1 MSSFNTIEL
10 ILMTE
15 LLASFIASFSAESI
29 SNGFI
34 NLILLLLVSSI
45 VLAVLGKAPRFTAST
60 TNILT
65 SLGILGTFAGIVVGL
80 MDFDPQNIDGSI
92 ESLLGGLKTAFLTSL
107 AGMAGSIF
115 YKAALGLIPQKEL
128 EESKSVGP
136 EEIFSVMSQQ
146 LQASTEQLNASN
158 ELLSAIKGDE
168 DSSLTSQ
175 IKNLRTDI
183 NDGQRTL
190 NDQFKQTT
198 ERNAEFQSTLW
209 KKMDEFGEL
218 LSKSATEQVIN
229 ALKEVIVDF
238 NEKLT
243 EQFGENF
250 KRLDESVKKLVD
262 WQENYRHQLEDMAT
276 KYQLGVDAI
285 SSTEKSVA
293 HINER
298 AEAIPVT
305 MEKLHQ
311 VMELGHGQVTE
322 LEHRLEAFKDLRDK
336 AVEAMPQIRE
346 QMDTTMNVIGDSV
359 KAASTHYES
368 MLNESQTIIDNF
380 SSTANQSVDA
390 MRTNLEEGATKLAQ
404 ELTTSAEKISTQLA
418 DASEDFTQV
427 TEEGVEDIK
436 VSFEAGVKKIAED
449 LDTTTKEISTT
460 LSASSQQF
468 TTTTEESMNTMRTNL
483 ETGAQDI
490 STQLRES
497 AQDIGGKLAE
507 ASSDIQEQVG
517 TATGGLSNVTNH
529 LTDTTEQIRQHLED
543 SITELNGQL
552 RVLVADI
559 KDDSKETGRV
569 LKEANQ
575 DLISSTKELQIET
588 TSAISKLHDRLETT
602 LEDVF
607 QVQAQAVRRT
617 FDSLEDQ
624 ITESVGKTGSA
635 VEKQVEV
642 LDLQM
647 QQELNRTISEMGE
660 ALATVTQQFT
670 RDYKDLVRE
679 MNNVVSSRVA

>member
-1 MSSFNTIEL
+1 M
-10 ILMTE
+10 
-15 LLASFIASFSAESI
+15 IASYSAASI
-29 SNGFI
+29 SDAFI
-34 NLILLLLVSSI
+34 YTIFFLLIASSI
-45 VLAVLGKAPRFTAST
+45 LAFLGKAPRFTAST

-80 MDFDPQNIDGSI
+80 MEFDPSNIDGSI
-92 ESLLGGLKTAFLTSL
+92 ESLLSGLKTAFLTSL
-107 AGMAGSIF
+107 VGMAASII
-115 YKAALGLIPQKEL
+115 YKAILGTIPQKG
-128 EESKSVGP
+128 ESVAKSVGP
-136 EEIFSVMSQQ
+136 EEIHSVMS
-146 LQASTEQLNASN
+146 AQLNASN

-183 NDGQRTL
+183 NDGNKSLVRHMEKAVEG
-190 NDQFKQTT
+190 NEKFQFK
-198 ERNAEFQSTLW
+198 LW
-209 KKMDEFGEL
+209 QKMDEFGEL

-229 ALKEVIVDF
+229 ALKEVIVEF
-238 NEKLT
+238 NDKLT

-262 WQENYRHQLEDMAT
+262 WQENYKDQLADMAT

-293 HINER
+293 SINECT
-298 AEAIPVT
+298 EAIPAT

-346 QMDTTMNVIGDSV
+346 QMDNTMSVIGESV

-368 MLNESQTIIDNF
+368 MLQESQNIIDNF
-380 SSTANQSVDA
+380 SSTATQSVEH
-390 MRTNLEEGATKLAQ
+390 MRTNLEAGA
-404 ELTTSAEKISTQLA
+404 ENVSSQLIE
-418 DASEDFTQV
+418 SSQTLGGQLL
-427 TEEGVEDIK
+427 
-436 VSFEAGVKKIAED
+436 EA
-449 LDTTTKEISTT
+449 STT
-460 LSASSQQF
+460 F
-468 TTTTEESMNTMRTNL
+468 
-483 ETGAQDI
+483 QD
-490 STQLRES
+490 
-497 AQDIGGKLAE
+497 
-507 ASSDIQEQVG
+507 QVG
-517 TATGGLSNVTNH
+517 TATGGLSNVTSH

-559 KDDSKETGRV
+559 KDDARETGNV

-575 DLISSTKELQIET
+575 ELLNSTKEIQSET
-588 TSAISKLHDRLETT
+588 TSAIKKLHDRLETT
-602 LEDVF
+602 LEEVF
-607 QVQAQAVRRT
+607 KVQAEAVRRT

-624 ITESVGKTGSA
+624 ITQSVGRTGSA

-647 QQELNRTISEMGE
+647 QQEINRTMNEMGE
-660 ALATVTQQFT
+660 ALATITQQFT
-670 RDYKDLVRE
+670 RDYQALTRE
-679 MNNVVSSRVA
+679 MSNVVNSKIAV

>member
-1 MSSFNTIEL
+1 
-10 ILMTE
+10 MTNF
-15 LLASFIASFSAESI
+15 LASIIASYSAASI
-29 SNGFI
+29 SDVFI
-34 NLILLLLVSSI
+34 YTIFFLLIASSI
-45 VLAVLGKAPRFTAST
+45 LAFLGKAPRFTAST

-80 MDFDPQNIDGSI
+80 MEFDPSNIDGSI
-92 ESLLGGLKTAFLTSL
+92 ESLLAGLKTAFLTSL
-107 AGMAGSIF
+107 VGMAASII
-115 YKAALGLIPQKEL
+115 YKAILGAIPQKGD
-128 EESKSVGP
+128 STAKSVGP
-136 EEIFSVMSQQ
+136 EEIHSVMS
-146 LQASTEQLNASN
+146 AQLNASN

-175 IKNLRTDI
+175 IKNLRIDI
-183 NDGQRTL
+183 NDGNKSLARHMEKAVEG
-190 NDQFKQTT
+190 NEKFQFK
-198 ERNAEFQSTLW
+198 LW
-209 KKMDEFGEL
+209 QKMDEFGEL

-229 ALKEVIVDF
+229 ALKEVIVEF
-238 NEKLT
+238 NDKLT

-262 WQENYRHQLEDMAT
+262 WQENYKDQLADMAT

-293 HINER
+293 SINER
-298 AEAIPVT
+298 TEAIPAT

-346 QMDTTMNVIGDSV
+346 QMDNTMSVIGESV

-368 MLNESQTIIDNF
+368 MLQESQNIIDNF
-380 SSTANQSVDA
+380 SSTATQSVEH
-390 MRTNLEEGATKLAQ
+390 MRTNLEAGA
-404 ELTTSAEKISTQLA
+404 ENVSSQLIE
-418 DASEDFTQV
+418 SSQTLGGQLL
-427 TEEGVEDIK
+427 
-436 VSFEAGVKKIAED
+436 EA
-449 LDTTTKEISTT
+449 STT
-460 LSASSQQF
+460 F
-468 TTTTEESMNTMRTNL
+468 
-483 ETGAQDI
+483 QD
-490 STQLRES
+490 
-497 AQDIGGKLAE
+497 
-507 ASSDIQEQVG
+507 QVG
-517 TATGGLSNVTNH
+517 TATGGLSNVTSH

-559 KDDSKETGRV
+559 KDDARETGNV

-575 DLISSTKELQIET
+575 ELLNSTKEIQSET
-588 TSAISKLHDRLETT
+588 TSAIKKLHDRLETT
-602 LEDVF
+602 LEEVF
-607 QVQAQAVRRT
+607 KVQAEAVRRT

-624 ITESVGKTGSA
+624 ITQSVGRTGSA

-647 QQELNRTISEMGE
+647 QQEINRTMNEMGE
-660 ALATVTQQFT
+660 ALATITQQFT
-670 RDYKDLVRE
+670 RDYQALTRE
-679 MNNVVSSRVA
+679 MSNVVNSKIAV

>member
-1 MSSFNTIEL
+1 
-10 ILMTE
+10 MTNF
-15 LLASFIASFSAESI
+15 LASMIASYSAASI
-29 SNGFI
+29 SDAFI
-34 NLILLLLVSSI
+34 YTIFFLLIASSI
-45 VLAVLGKAPRFTAST
+45 LAFLGKAPRFTAST

-80 MDFDPQNIDGSI
+80 MEFDPSNIDGSI
-92 ESLLGGLKTAFLTSL
+92 ESLLSGLKTAFLTSL
-107 AGMAGSIF
+107 VGMAASII
-115 YKAALGLIPQKEL
+115 YKAILGTIPQKG
-128 EESKSVGP
+128 ESVAKSVGP
-136 EEIFSVMSQQ
+136 EEIHSVMS
-146 LQASTEQLNASN
+146 AQLNASN

-183 NDGQRTL
+183 NDGNKSLVRHMEKAVEG
-190 NDQFKQTT
+190 NEKFQFK
-198 ERNAEFQSTLW
+198 LW
-209 KKMDEFGEL
+209 QKMDEFGEL

-229 ALKEVIVDF
+229 ALKEVIVEF
-238 NEKLT
+238 NDKLT

-262 WQENYRHQLEDMAT
+262 WQENYKDQLADMAT

-293 HINER
+293 SINECT
-298 AEAIPVT
+298 EAIPVT

-346 QMDTTMNVIGDSV
+346 QMDNTMSVIGESV

-368 MLNESQTIIDNF
+368 MLQESQNIIDNF
-380 SSTANQSVDA
+380 SSTATQSVEH
-390 MRTNLEEGATKLAQ
+390 MRTNLEAGA
-404 ELTTSAEKISTQLA
+404 ENVSSQLIE
-418 DASEDFTQV
+418 SSQTLGGQLL
-427 TEEGVEDIK
+427 
-436 VSFEAGVKKIAED
+436 EA
-449 LDTTTKEISTT
+449 STT
-460 LSASSQQF
+460 F
-468 TTTTEESMNTMRTNL
+468 
-483 ETGAQDI
+483 QD
-490 STQLRES
+490 
-497 AQDIGGKLAE
+497 
-507 ASSDIQEQVG
+507 QVG
-517 TATGGLSNVTNH
+517 TATGGLSNVTSH

-559 KDDSKETGRV
+559 KDDARETGNV

-575 DLISSTKELQIET
+575 ELLNSTKEIQSET
-588 TSAISKLHDRLETT
+588 TSAIKKLHDRLETT
-602 LEDVF
+602 LEEVF
-607 QVQAQAVRRT
+607 KVQAEAVRRT

-624 ITESVGKTGSA
+624 ITQSVGRTGSA

-647 QQELNRTISEMGE
+647 QQEINRTMNEMGE
-660 ALATVTQQFT
+660 ALATITQQFT
-670 RDYKDLVRE
+670 RDYQALTRE
-679 MNNVVSSRVA
+679 MSNVVNSKIAV

>member
-1 MSSFNTIEL
+1 
-10 ILMTE
+10 MTE
-15 LLASFIASFSAESI
+15 LIATFIASYTAGSI
-29 SNGFI
+29 SDAFI
-34 NLILLLLVSSI
+34 YVILLLLALSS
-45 VLAVLGKAPRFTAST
+45 VLAFLGKAPRFSAST

-80 MDFDPQNIDGSI
+80 MEFNPSDIDGSI
-92 ESLLGGLKTAFLTSL
+92 ESLLAGLKTAFLTSL
-107 AGMAGSIF
+107 VGMAASIV
-115 YKAALGLIPQKEL
+115 YKAILGAIPQKE
-128 EESKSVGP
+128 ESAVKNVGP
-136 EEIFSVMSQQ
+136 EEIYSVMS
-146 LQASTEQLNASN
+146 AQLNASN

-183 NDGQRTL
+183 NDGQKSLGRHL
-190 NDQFKQTT
+190 EKAAENSEQFQLK
-198 ERNAEFQSTLW
+198 LW
-209 KKMDEFGEL
+209 QKMDEFGEL

-229 ALKEVIVDF
+229 ALKEVIVEF
-238 NEKLT
+238 NDKLT

-262 WQENYRHQLEDMAT
+262 WQENYKNQLEDMAN

-293 HINER
+293 SINER
-298 AEAIPVT
+298 AESIPAT

-336 AVEAMPQIRE
+336 AVEAMPQIKE
-346 QMDTTMNVIGDSV
+346 QMDTTMSVIGESV
-359 KAASTHYES
+359 KAASTHYEA
-368 MLNESQTIIDNF
+368 MLQESQNIIDNF
-380 SSTANQSVDA
+380 SSTATQSVEN
-390 MRTNLEEGATKLAQ
+390 MRTNLESG
-404 ELTTSAEKISTQLA
+404 AEKVSGQLIET
-418 DASEDFTQV
+418 SQ
-427 TEEGVEDIK
+427 
-436 VSFEAGVKKIAED
+436 
-449 LDTTTKEISTT
+449 T
-460 LSASSQQF
+460 LS
-468 TTTTEESMNTMRTNL
+468 
-483 ETGAQDI
+483 
-490 STQLRES
+490 
-497 AQDIGGKLAE
+497 GKLAE

-543 SITELNGQL
+543 SITELNSQL

-559 KDDSKETGRV
+559 KDDARETGNV

-575 DLISSTKELQIET
+575 ELLSSTKEIQTET
-588 TSAISKLHDRLETT
+588 MSAITKLHDRLETT
-602 LEDVF
+602 LEDIF
-607 QVQAQAVRRT
+607 QVQAQAIRRT

-624 ITESVGKTGSA
+624 VTQSVGKTGSA

-647 QQELNRTISEMGE
+647 QQEINRTMNEMGE
-660 ALATVTQQFT
+660 ALATITQQFT
-670 RDYKDLVRE
+670 RDYQKLTRE
-679 MNNVVSSRVA
+679 MSNVVNSKIAV

>member
-1 MSSFNTIEL
+1 
-10 ILMTE
+10 MTNF
-15 LLASFIASFSAESI
+15 LASMIASYSAASI
-29 SNGFI
+29 SDAFI
-34 NLILLLLVSSI
+34 YTIFFLLIASSI
-45 VLAVLGKAPRFTAST
+45 LAFLGKAPRFTAST

-80 MDFDPQNIDGSI
+80 MEFDPSNIDGSI
-92 ESLLGGLKTAFLTSL
+92 ESLLSGLKTAFLTSL
-107 AGMAGSIF
+107 VGMAASII
-115 YKAALGLIPQKEL
+115 YKAILGTIPQKG
-128 EESKSVGP
+128 ESVAKSVGP
-136 EEIFSVMSQQ
+136 EEFHSVMS
-146 LQASTEQLNASN
+146 AQLNASN

-183 NDGQRTL
+183 NDGNKSLVRHMEKAVEG
-190 NDQFKQTT
+190 NEKFQFK
-198 ERNAEFQSTLW
+198 LW
-209 KKMDEFGEL
+209 QKMDEFGEL

-229 ALKEVIVDF
+229 ALKEVIVEF
-238 NEKLT
+238 NDKLT

-262 WQENYRHQLEDMAT
+262 WQENYKDQLADMAT

-293 HINER
+293 SINECT
-298 AEAIPVT
+298 EAIPAT

-346 QMDTTMNVIGDSV
+346 QMDNTMSVIGESV

-368 MLNESQTIIDNF
+368 MLQESQNIIDNF
-380 SSTANQSVDA
+380 SSTATQSVEH
-390 MRTNLEEGATKLAQ
+390 MRTNLEAGA
-404 ELTTSAEKISTQLA
+404 ENVSSQLIE
-418 DASEDFTQV
+418 SSQTLGGQLL
-427 TEEGVEDIK
+427 
-436 VSFEAGVKKIAED
+436 EA
-449 LDTTTKEISTT
+449 STT
-460 LSASSQQF
+460 F
-468 TTTTEESMNTMRTNL
+468 
-483 ETGAQDI
+483 QD
-490 STQLRES
+490 
-497 AQDIGGKLAE
+497 
-507 ASSDIQEQVG
+507 QVG
-517 TATGGLSNVTNH
+517 TATGGLSNVTSH

-559 KDDSKETGRV
+559 KDDARETGNV

-575 DLISSTKELQIET
+575 ELLNSTKEIQSET
-588 TSAISKLHDRLETT
+588 TSAIKKLHDRLETT
-602 LEDVF
+602 LEEVF
-607 QVQAQAVRRT
+607 KVQAEAVRRT

-624 ITESVGKTGSA
+624 ITQSVGRTGSA

-647 QQELNRTISEMGE
+647 QQEINRTMNEMGE
-660 ALATVTQQFT
+660 ALATITQQFT
-670 RDYKDLVRE
+670 RDYQALTRE
-679 MNNVVSSRVA
+679 MSNVVNSKIAV

>member
-1 MSSFNTIEL
+1 
-10 ILMTE
+10 MTE
-15 LLASFIASFSAESI
+15 LLASFIASFTAESI
-29 SNGFI
+29 SNSFI
-34 NLILLLLVSSI
+34 YLILLLLVSSVI
-45 VLAVLGKAPRFTAST
+45 LAVLGKAPRFTAST
-60 TNILT
+60 ANILT

-115 YKAALGLIPQKEL
+115 YKAALGLIPQKEQ
-128 EESKSVGP
+128 EETKSVGP

-146 LQASTEQLNASN
+146 LKASTEQLNASN

-276 KYQLGVDAI
+276 KYQMGVDAI

-311 VMELGHGQVTE
+311 VMELGHGQVTQ
-322 LEHRLEAFKDLRDK
+322 LEDRLEAFKDLRDK

-359 KAASTHYES
+359 KATSTHYES
-368 MLNESQTIIDNF
+368 MLVESQKIIDNF
-380 SSTANQSVDA
+380 STTATQSVDF
-390 MRTNLEEGATKLAQ
+390 MPTNLESGAEHVSNKLI
-404 ELTTSAEKISTQLA
+404 ESSH
-418 DASEDFTQV
+418 
-427 TEEGVEDIK
+427 
-436 VSFEAGVKKIAED
+436 
-449 LDTTTKEISTT
+449 T
-460 LSASSQQF
+460 L
-468 TTTTEESMNTMRTNL
+468 
-483 ETGAQDI
+483 
-490 STQLRES
+490 
-497 AQDIGGKLAE
+497 GGKLAE

-517 TATGGLSNVTNH
+517 TATGGLSNVTSH

-575 DLISSTKELQIET
+575 ELISSTKELQLET

>member
-1 MSSFNTIEL
+1 
-10 ILMTE
+10 MTNF
-15 LLASFIASFSAESI
+15 LASIIASYSAASI
-29 SNGFI
+29 SDVFI
-34 NLILLLLVSSI
+34 YTIFFLLIASSI
-45 VLAVLGKAPRFTAST
+45 LAFLGKAPKFTAST

-80 MDFDPQNIDGSI
+80 MEFDPSNIDGSI
-92 ESLLGGLKTAFLTSL
+92 ESLLAGLKTAFLTSL
-107 AGMAGSIF
+107 VGMAASII
-115 YKAALGLIPQKEL
+115 YKAILGAIPQKGD
-128 EESKSVGP
+128 STAKSVGP
-136 EEIFSVMSQQ
+136 EEIHSVMS
-146 LQASTEQLNASN
+146 AQLNASN

-175 IKNLRTDI
+175 IKNLRIDI
-183 NDGQRTL
+183 NDGNKSLARHMEKAVEG
-190 NDQFKQTT
+190 NEKFQFK
-198 ERNAEFQSTLW
+198 LW
-209 KKMDEFGEL
+209 QKMDEFGEL

-229 ALKEVIVDF
+229 ALKEVIVEF
-238 NEKLT
+238 NDKLT

-262 WQENYRHQLEDMAT
+262 WQENYKDQLADMAT

-293 HINER
+293 SINER
-298 AEAIPVT
+298 TEAIPAT

-346 QMDTTMNVIGDSV
+346 QMDNTMSVIGESV

-368 MLNESQTIIDNF
+368 MLQESQNIIDNF
-380 SSTANQSVDA
+380 SSTATQSVEH
-390 MRTNLEEGATKLAQ
+390 MRTNLEAGA
-404 ELTTSAEKISTQLA
+404 ENVSSQLIE
-418 DASEDFTQV
+418 SSQTLGGQLL
-427 TEEGVEDIK
+427 
-436 VSFEAGVKKIAED
+436 EA
-449 LDTTTKEISTT
+449 STT
-460 LSASSQQF
+460 F
-468 TTTTEESMNTMRTNL
+468 
-483 ETGAQDI
+483 QD
-490 STQLRES
+490 
-497 AQDIGGKLAE
+497 
-507 ASSDIQEQVG
+507 QVG
-517 TATGGLSNVTNH
+517 TATGGLSNVTSH

-559 KDDSKETGRV
+559 KDDARETGNV

-575 DLISSTKELQIET
+575 ELLNSTKEIQSET
-588 TSAISKLHDRLETT
+588 TSAIKKLHDRLETT
-602 LEDVF
+602 LEEVF
-607 QVQAQAVRRT
+607 KVQAEAVRRT

-624 ITESVGKTGSA
+624 ITQSVGRTGSA

-647 QQELNRTISEMGE
+647 QQEINRTMNEMGE
-660 ALATVTQQFT
+660 ALATITQQFT
-670 RDYKDLVRE
+670 RDYQALTRE
-679 MNNVVSSRVA
+679 MSNVVNSKIAV